1 MGKKG
6 LYLFFIITSFL
17 ILIPFVSAI
26 SEVFV
31 QTQDNA
37 ILIEYPKIFVLK
49 QNQDFHVRFHAF
61 NKTSGELLTNETTN
75 CTLNVYASSGEGI
88 IRKENLE
95 FNLTHTA
102 NDCQNCF
109 GLHILGGN
117 FSEVGSY
124 SYLIRCNNVGIGGAV
139 SIGFKVTPTG
149 QALETS
155 ESLLYV
161 VILII
166 TFILFLGFLY
176 PAIKLP
182 YSNKTNKDGSITGI
196 TRAKY
201 LKLLSIWFAYGF
213 FMWFLQTLNG
223 ISKSFITLTYLSN
236 FITNIF
242 TYSQG
247 FSLAVT
253 FLILII
259 MFVEVWKDIIIS
271 KAIKRYGKAF
281 IDKELQ

>member
-1 MGKKG
+1 MKKI
-6 LYLFFIITSFL
+6 LL
-17 ILIPFVSAI
+17 ILIIGIFFISFVSPVQQSMGTFKQGEEINLIQICDNCSYNNI
-26 SEVFV
+26 STILYPNSSVIISNVTMTKDDTYYNYTFSDTSTLGNYIVNGFGDLDGVKTTWSYDFEV
-31 QTQDNA
+31 
-37 ILIEYPKIFVLK
+37 
-49 QNQDFHVRFHAF
+49 
-61 NKTSGELLTNETTN
+61 TST
-75 CTLNVYASSGEGI
+75 
-88 IRKENLE
+88 
-95 FNLTHTA
+95 
-102 NDCQNCF
+102 
-109 GLHILGGN
+109 
-117 FSEVGSY
+117 
-124 SYLIRCNNVGIGGAV
+124 
-139 SIGFKVTPTG
+139 GFI
-149 QALETS
+149 LETAD
-155 ESLLYV
+155 SLLYII
-161 VILII
+161 ILIV

-182 YSNKTNKDGSITGI
+182 YSNKVNPDGSITGI

-223 ISKSFITLTYLSN
+223 ISSSFIKLTYLSN

-247 FSLAVT
+247 FSLVVT

-281 IDKELQ
+281 IDKRLQ

>member
-1 MGKKG
+1 MKKI
-6 LYLFFIITSFL
+6 LL
-17 ILIPFVSAI
+17 ILIIGIFFISFVSPVQQSMGTFKQGEEINLIQICDNCSYNNI
-26 SEVFV
+26 STILYPNSSVIISNVTMTKDDTYYNYTFSDTSTLGNYIVNGFGDLDGVKTTWSYDFEV
-31 QTQDNA
+31 
-37 ILIEYPKIFVLK
+37 
-49 QNQDFHVRFHAF
+49 
-61 NKTSGELLTNETTN
+61 TST
-75 CTLNVYASSGEGI
+75 
-88 IRKENLE
+88 
-95 FNLTHTA
+95 
-102 NDCQNCF
+102 
-109 GLHILGGN
+109 
-117 FSEVGSY
+117 
-124 SYLIRCNNVGIGGAV
+124 
-139 SIGFKVTPTG
+139 GFI
-149 QALETS
+149 LETAD
-155 ESLLYV
+155 SLLYII
-161 VILII
+161 ILIV

-182 YSNKTNKDGSITGI
+182 YSNKVNSDGSITGI

-223 ISKSFITLTYLSN
+223 ISSSFIKLTYLSN

-247 FSLAVT
+247 FSLVVT

-281 IDKELQ
+281 IDKRLQ

>member
-1 MGKKG
+1 MGKRG
-6 LYLFFIITSFL
+6 LYLFFIIISFL

-31 QTQDNA
+31 QTQDDA
-37 ILIEYPKIFVLK
+37 IFIEYPKIFVLK
-49 QNQDFHVRFHAF
+49 QNEDFHPRFHAF
-61 NKTSGELLTNETTN
+61 NKTDGKLLTNETTN
-75 CTLNVYASSGEGI
+75 CTLNIYNSSGEGAF
-88 IRKENLE
+88 RKADLD
-95 FNLTHTA
+95 FNVRHTEE
-102 NDCQNCF
+102 DCQNCF
-109 GLHILGGN
+109 GSHILGGN
-117 FSEVGSY
+117 FSEIGSY
-124 SYLIRCNNVGIGGAV
+124 SYLIRCENTLSGGAV
-139 SIGFKVTPTG
+139 SVGLEVTQTG